1 MDEIIKYIT
10 EAPLVYLAAINII
23 SFCLFAI
30 DKLKAISNGWRI
42 SEKTLLSISAIGGA
56 FGGLFAMKL
65 CRHKTKK
72 PFFKYGLPVMVA
84 IHALILIMTLQ

>member
-10 EAPLVYLAAINII
+10 EAPIVYLAVINII
-23 SFCLFAI
+23 SFCLFAF

-42 SEKTLLSISAIGGA
+42 SEKALLSVSAIGGA
-56 FGGLFAMKL
+56 PGGLLAMKL

-72 PFFKYGLPVMVA
+72 PLFKYGML
-84 IHALILIMTLQ
+84 LW